1 MVAFVVFRLAV
12 DADVELSSSS
22 DSSDDVAMQDVART
36 ADQADDSGAC
46 CSHDALTPTAAGA
59 APSDSGT
66 TPSDSSGS
74 GSEDSVSAVSTNSS
88 ATPLVDNNTMAESKV
103 TKTTT
108 ASCSAAMD
116 EPHAEVDGQK
126 STKYATSMQRYYSVL
141 LTYLYTVS
149 SKNTN
154 FETV

>member
-1 MVAFVVFRLAV
+1 MFRLAV

-22 DSSDDVAMQDVART
+22 DSSDDVAMQDVTRT

-46 CSHDALTPTAAGA
+46 CSHDALTPAAAGA
-59 APSDSGT
+59 APSDSGGSGT
-66 TPSDSSGS
+66 APGDSSGS
-74 GSEDSVSAVSTNSS
+74 GSEDSVSTVSTSS
-88 ATPLVDNNTMAESKV
+88 SMTPLVDNNTMTESKV
-103 TKTTT
+103 TETTT
-108 ASCSAAMD
+108 VSCSAAID

-126 STKYATSMQRYYSVL
+126 STNYATSMQRYYSVL

-154 FETV
+154 FELV